1 MDNTEIEKL
10 YNDTFAGCTI
20 FYRDT
25 NLDESL
31 IAKYQQNQILLERGF
46 TDMSFKGGGLNQ
58 NLRYLIASSKGK
70 NLSAIN
76 PQSEKFGHILLQSNS
91 YFKVLDIY
99 TIEDKTQIMLLNI
112 SKESIEL
119 FQASTSNIEN
129 QVIDKGRESF
139 IAKIN
144 TESIPELDTTEWR
157 ERTKY
162 PIGLSDKGEFFYQL
176 ETHKLYPEEVQ
187 GTKQTEQVEKAESK
201 KKPWW
206 KKW

>member
-1 MDNTEIEKL
+1 MDKTAIEKI
-10 YNDTFAGCTI
+10 YNDTFAGCTM

-25 NLDESL
+25 NLDENL
-31 IAKYQQNQILLERGF
+31 ISQYKQNQIIQERGF

-76 PQSEKFGHILLQSNS
+76 PQSEKFGHIVLQSNS
-91 YFKVLDIY
+91 FFKILDIY
-99 TIEDKTQIMLLNI
+99 KIGNKTQIFLLNI
-112 SKESIEL
+112 SEDSIEL
-119 FQASTSNIEN
+119 FQSSTSNIEK
-129 QVIDKGRESF
+129 QVIEKGRESF
-139 IAKIN
+139 ASKIN
-144 TESIPELDTTEWR
+144 ADSIRELDSNEWR

-162 PIGLSDKGEFFYQL
+162 PIGMTDKGEFFYQP
-176 ETHKLYPEEVQ
+176 ENHKSK
-187 GTKQTEQVEKAESK
+187 TEKAPIPDQIEPISKTELK

>member
-1 MDNTEIEKL
+1 MDNTEIEKI
-10 YNDTFAGCTI
+10 YNDTFAGCTM

-31 IAKYQQNQILLERGF
+31 IVKYQQNQILLERGF

-70 NLSAIN
+70 NVSAIN

-112 SKESIEL
+112 SEESIEL
-119 FQASTSNIEN
+119 FQASTSNIEK

-139 IAKIN
+139 IAKIS
-144 TESIPELDTTEWR
+144 TESIPELDTAEWR

-162 PIGLSDKGEFFYQL
+162 PIGMSDTGEFFYQQKVNEASL
-176 ETHKLYPEEVQ
+176 ELK
-187 GTKQTEQVEKAESK
+187 EQSNQK